1 LAIDER
7 FIEMATRRTL
17 LGALVAGL
25 VAPRL
30 AFAQPARVASVVVLF
45 AGESEHDE
53 PAAQSFFDEMRRLGW
68 VEGTNVTYERLEG
81 RGEREYVEGLAR
93 SAAGR
98 TPDLIYATTTSTA
111 LAVVK
116 QTASIP
122 VVFTS
127 AADPVAAGLVASL
140 ARPGGNATGAFQS
153 LPDATQVRFELIR
166 EIYPD
171 LKRFGLLL
179 DRRSPDSSQQETT
192 HQLAARR
199 VGLDLMTMKFT
210 NFEAVAKIFANLRR
224 AGIVAVGLTSS
235 YTLIAR
241 RREIVDTALRNRLAL
256 IGHRS
261 EWAAVGALMT
271 YGADVAE
278 ALRRSARI
286 ADRILKGVKP
296 AAIPVERA
304 TKTELVVNQRTAK
317 TLGVTVPSSVLR
329 RADRLIE

>member
-1 LAIDER
+1 LAIEL
-7 FIEMATRRTL
+7 EMAMRRRL
-17 LGALVAGL
+17 LGALAAGL

-53 PAAQSFFDEMRRLGW
+53 PAARSFFDEMRRLGW
-68 VEGTNVTYERLEG
+68 VEGTNITYERLEG

-98 TPDLIYATTTSTA
+98 IPDLIYATTTSVA
-111 LAVVK
+111 LAVVR

-127 AADPVAAGLVASL
+127 AADPVATGLVASL
-140 ARPGGNATGAFQS
+140 ARPGGNATGAFQG
-153 LPDATQVRFELIR
+153 LQDAEQTRFELIR
-166 EIYPD
+166 EVYPG

-210 NFEAVAKIFANLRR
+210 NFEAVAKIFGNLRR

-241 RREIVDTALRNRLAL
+241 RREVVEAAMRNRLAL

-261 EWAAVGALMT
+261 EWAEVGALMT
-271 YGADVAE
+271 YGAEVAD
-278 ALRRSARI
+278 AQRRSARI

-296 AAIPVERA
+296 AAIPVERS
-304 TKTELVVNQRTAK
+304 TKTELAVNQRTAK
-317 TLGVTVPSSVLR
+317 TLGVTIPGSVLR
-329 RADRLIE
+329 RADRVIE

>member
-1 LAIDER
+1 MDLR
-7 FIEMATRRTL
+7 TVSTRRTW

-30 AFAQPARVASVVVLF
+30 AFAQPARIVSVVVLF
-45 AGESEHDE
+45 AGESEDDE
-53 PAAQSFFDEMRRLGW
+53 PAARSFFDEMRRLGW
-68 VEGTNVTYERLEG
+68 VEGTNITYERLEG

-98 TPDLIYATTTSTA
+98 IPDLIYATTTSTA

-153 LPDATQVRFELIR
+153 LPDAAQMRFELIR
-166 EIYPD
+166 EIYPG

-179 DRRSPDSSQQETT
+179 DRRAPDSSRQETMY
-192 HQLAARR
+192 QDAARR
-199 VGLDLMTMKFT
+199 VGLDLMTEKFT

-224 AGIVAVGLTSS
+224 AGIVAVGLTPS

-241 RREIVDTALRNRLAL
+241 RREVVETAVRNRLAL

-271 YGADVAE
+271 YGAEVAD
-278 ALRRSARI
+278 ALRRTARI

-296 AAIPVERA
+296 ADIAVEQA
-304 TKTELVVNQRTAK
+304 TKAELVVNQRTAK
-317 TLGVTVPSSVLR
+317 TLGITIPDSVLR
-329 RADRLIE
+329 RADRVIE

>member
-1 LAIDER
+1 
-7 FIEMATRRTL
+7 MATRRTL
-17 LGALVAGL
+17 LGALVTCL

-30 AFAQPARVASVVVLF
+30 AFAQPARIASVVVLF
-45 AGESEHDE
+45 AGESEDDE
-53 PAAQSFFDEMRRLGW
+53 PATRPFFDEMRRLGW
-68 VEGTNVTYERLEG
+68 VEGTSITYERLEG
-81 RGEREYVEGLAR
+81 RGERAYVEGLAR
-93 SAAGR
+93 HAAGR
-98 TPDLIYATTTSTA
+98 IPDLIYATTTSIA

-127 AADPVAAGLVASL
+127 AADPVATGLVASL
-140 ARPGGNATGAFQS
+140 VRPGGNATGAFQG
-153 LPDATQVRFELIR
+153 LQDAEQMRFELIR
-166 EIYPD
+166 EVYPG

-192 HQLAARR
+192 HQAAARR

-210 NFEAVAKIFANLRR
+210 NFEAVAKIFGNLRR

-241 RREIVDTALRNRLAL
+241 RREIVEAAMRNRLAL

-261 EWAAVGALMT
+261 EWAEVGALMT
-271 YGADVAE
+271 YGAEVAD
-278 ALRRSARI
+278 AQRRSARI
-286 ADRILKGVKP
+286 ANRILKGVKP

-317 TLGVTVPSSVLR
+317 ALGVAIPDSVLR
-329 RADRLIE
+329 RADRVIE

>member
-1 LAIDER
+1 MAIDER
-7 FIEMATRRTL
+7 FLEMATRRTL
-17 LGALVAGL
+17 LGALVAGF

-30 AFAQPARVASVVVLF
+30 AFAQPARIASVVVLF
-45 AGESEHDE
+45 AGESEDDE
-53 PAAQSFFDEMRRLGW
+53 PATRSFFDEMRRLGW
-68 VEGTNVTYERLEG
+68 VEGTNITYERLEG
-81 RGEREYVEGLAR
+81 RGERAYVEGLAR

-98 TPDLIYATTTSTA
+98 IPDLIYATTTSVA

-127 AADPVAAGLVASL
+127 AADPVATGLVASL
-140 ARPGGNATGAFQS
+140 VRPGGNATGAFQG
-153 LPDATQVRFELIR
+153 LQDAEQTRFELIR
-166 EIYPD
+166 EVYPG

-192 HQLAARR
+192 HQAAARR

-210 NFEAVAKIFANLRR
+210 NFEAVAKIFGNLRR

-241 RREIVDTALRNRLAL
+241 RREVVEAAMRNRLAL

-271 YGADVAE
+271 YGAEVAD
-278 ALRRSARI
+278 ALRRTARI
-286 ADRILKGVKP
+286 AGRILKGVKP
-296 AAIPVERA
+296 ADIAVEQA
-304 TKTELVVNQRTAK
+304 TKAELVVNQRTAR
-317 TLGVTVPSSVLR
+317 TLGIIIPSSVLR
-329 RADRLIE
+329 RADRVIE